1 MPKNKPQLVVFC
13 SLSAITPEYAEE
25 FTRQTGTVVLSKD
38 VLTDAL
44 FDGGNHHNSAA
55 YQEMKPNFYKA
66 LVAQAEDFLKQGV
79 NVALF
84 GYFGDKL
91 ADPNHPYLQELITNP
106 DYNVSIVYLHQSA
119 ARHRNVIEI
128 EHAKDSRE
136 DDKRGDKYEPYR
148 VDHIQRHL
156 NNLSRFSDVL
166 VVDAENPTKVV
177 ENVNKIANYVKQDKA
192 ISVQPDVMKIEATSG
207 DAEAGADV
215 FFKLLGSQN
224 KKLVAGTE
232 ASVRS
237 VILYCIALATAIG
250 FGVVAEHYNR
260 PSPRL

>member
-1 MPKNKPQLVVFC
+1 MPNNKPTLVVFC

-44 FDGGNHHNSAA
+44 FDGWNHHNSAA

-66 LVAQAEDFLKQGV
+66 LVAQAEVFLKQGV

-91 ADPNHPYLQELITNP
+91 ADPKYQYLQDLITNP
-106 DYNVSIVYLHQSA
+106 GYNVSIVYLHQSA

-128 EHAKDSRE
+128 EHVKDSRE
-136 DDKRGDKYEPYR
+136 DDKRGDKYPPYR
-148 VDHIQRHL
+148 LDHIQRHL
-156 NNLSRFSDVL
+156 DNLSPVSDVL
-166 VVDAENPTKVV
+166 VVDAENPTQVV
-177 ENVNKIANYVKQDKA
+177 ENVKAIVTYVKQDKV
-192 ISVQPDVMKIEATSG
+192 ISVDPYVTKTEVTQDG
-207 DAEAGADV
+207 AEAGADI

-232 ASVRS
+232 VGARS
-237 VILYCIALATAIG
+237 VILYCIALATSIG
-250 FGVVAEHYNR
+250 FGLVAEHYNR
-260 PSPRL
+260 PSPSL